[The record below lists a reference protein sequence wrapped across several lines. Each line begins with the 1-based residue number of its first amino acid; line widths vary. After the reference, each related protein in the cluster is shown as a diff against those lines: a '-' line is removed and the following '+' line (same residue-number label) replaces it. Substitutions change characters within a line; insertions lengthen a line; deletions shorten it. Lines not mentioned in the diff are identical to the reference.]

1 MNASGRYRRYLGA
14 AFLGTALLAFAGCG
28 EAKKR
33 PAFAPAADAR
43 CALCGMVVA
52 NYEGPKAELYLKG
65 VERPAV
71 FCSLRDGLS
80 FLLQPENR
88 RRLEAFYVQTADGA
102 TAFLDA
108 ESVVFVIG
116 SRFEGVMGAEPAA
129 LSTSEA
135 ADRFIEKMGGRRKT
149 FADLALEDLA

>member
-1 MNASGRYRRYLGA
+1 MNAAGRYRRMIGIA
-14 AFLGTALLAFAGCG
+14 AIGTAFLTIAGCG
-28 EAKKR
+28 DAKKR
-33 PAFAPAADAR
+33 PAFSPAADAR

-102 TAFLDA
+102 AAFRDA
-108 ESVVFVIG
+108 EKLVFVTG

-129 LSTSEA
+129 LA
-135 ADRFIEKMGGRRKT
+135 ADAAADDFIARWGGVKKA
-149 FADLALEDLA
+149 FSDLVLEDLA

>member
-1 MNASGRYRRYLGA
+1 MNAAGRYRRMIGIA
-14 AFLGTALLAFAGCG
+14 AMGTAFLTLAGCG
-28 EAKKR
+28 DAKKR

-102 TAFLDA
+102 PAFLDA
-108 ESVVFVIG
+108 ENLVFVTG

-129 LSTSEA
+129 LAASA
-135 ADRFIEKMGGRRKT
+135 ADQFIARWGGKKKA
-149 FADLALEDLA
+149 FADLVLEDLA